1 MVISRARVLQMA
13 LFRSFFMAESYSTA
27 CVYVYVCIHC
37 VFFTYSAVD
46 GHLSCFHILATLNT
60 AAVNI
65 VAGGG
70 WCMCLFDL
78 KVFVFSEDMP
88 RSAIAGSHGGA
99 FSKVF

>member
-1 MVISRARVLQMA
+1 
-13 LFRSFFMAESYSTA
+13 MAESYSTA

-46 GHLSCFHILATLNT
+46 VHLSCFHILATLNT